1 MLQDMTKELKMAI
14 ETNEKLMLQNYS
26 MKNGAYFRFNIK
38 KRINE
43 NNNKDYI
50 IINNKKGKEN
60 EVVKNIDLHNWFK
73 EMDYYSCILNDD
85 TNKAIDLPAKKIH
98 STNYLTIFIKKA
110 MLPEFG
116 GKDSLTLEKLRE
128 RIENYYEKLKKS
140 EEKLIEIYTK
150 SNYNK
155 TKPKKDYKEKF
166 LKEYFKEEI
175 EYIRSEERINNIQ
188 LYKDYVLNNLEEILL
203 FIKNFNEKNLFD
215 NYVKIFFIAD
225 EDENKNREIY
235 KKENNIYVTPRIFNV
250 NDFNLFINGEI
261 FGLPSS
267 NITTN
272 SKKPYLILKS
282 MKCTVPSRVTAENVK
297 VTQALFK
304 WLEKKGKFK
313 ELKIDNNYKFEGGE
327 IFNESETEAY
337 FSVHLNGDTEI
348 DGFDYIP
355 FKEPKLKFQVMNPLN
370 IKVYIDPKDKESGM
384 ITQEAY
390 EIDDSFRLKKLVCE
404 LLFNNKIRSERY
416 FKDYNPDVIT
426 NEFTGNMK
434 ALFIQGRDAMH
445 DYFSNGIDISFKKLI
460 NKLSLDLIDEQIRH
474 IVKGTNL
481 SKAAKAYN
489 LRISFLKHF
498 EIEEG
503 DKMADRIKDTVENLK
518 IKLER
523 DGLVV
528 CESDEEFYFTA
539 GQLAY
544 YILSQSQSQDKSFGI
559 FEHILNA
566 RNSKQLKRRLEES
579 FILYK
584 HALSYGNMK
593 LKNAL
598 SMIMGY
604 ETKAK
609 IEGEMKDML
618 LAGLLANNI
627 FYVKKDEKNKNEKKE
642 DFNKDD
648 KKEEVNKNEK

>member
-1 MLQDMTKELKMAI
+1 MLQDMTKELKTAI
-14 ETNEKLMLQNYS
+14 ETNEKLILQNYS
-26 MKNGAYFRFNIK
+26 MKDGAYFRLNIK
-38 KRINE
+38 KSINE
-43 NNNKDYI
+43 ISDKDYI
-50 IINNKKGKEN
+50 IINNKKDKD
-60 EVVKNIDLHNWFK
+60 VVKNIDLRNWFK

-110 MLPEFG
+110 MLPEMG
-116 GKDSLTLEKLRE
+116 GKDPLTPEKLRG

-140 EEKLIEIYTK
+140 EEKFIEIYTK

-155 TKPKKDYKEKF
+155 TKPKKDDKEKF
-166 LKEYFKEEI
+166 LKEYFKKEI

-203 FIKNFNEKNLFD
+203 FIKNFNEKNSFD

-235 KKENNIYVTPRIFNV
+235 KKENNIYATPRIFNV
-250 NDFNLFINGEI
+250 NDFNLFIDGKI

-337 FSVHLNGDTEI
+337 FSVRLNGDTEI

-355 FKEPKLKFQVMNPLN
+355 FKEPKLNFEVINPLN
-370 IKVYIDPKDKESGM
+370 IKVYIDPKDKEAGRV
-384 ITQEAY
+384 TEETY
-390 EIDDSFRLKKLVCE
+390 EINDRFRLKKLVCE
-404 LLFNNKIRSERY
+404 LLFNNKIRAERY

-434 ALFIQGRDAMH
+434 SLFMQSRDAMH
-445 DYFSNGIDISFKKLI
+445 DYFLM
-460 NKLSLDLIDEQIRH
+460 
-474 IVKGTNL
+474 V
-481 SKAAKAYN
+481 
-489 LRISFLKHF
+489 
-498 EIEEG
+498 
-503 DKMADRIKDTVENLK
+503 
-518 IKLER
+518 
-523 DGLVV
+523 
-528 CESDEEFYFTA
+528 
-539 GQLAY
+539 
-544 YILSQSQSQDKSFGI
+544 
-559 FEHILNA
+559 
-566 RNSKQLKRRLEES
+566 
-579 FILYK
+579 
-584 HALSYGNMK
+584 
-593 LKNAL
+593 
-598 SMIMGY
+598 
-604 ETKAK
+604 
-609 IEGEMKDML
+609 
-618 LAGLLANNI
+618 
-627 FYVKKDEKNKNEKKE
+627 
-642 DFNKDD
+642 
-648 KKEEVNKNEK
+648 